1 MPTAPVADQL
11 RLLDVQDADLRLQQ
25 ARHRRETL
33 PVTEQIRELS
43 GRAAD
48 LEEEAVSRG
57 TEVSDLRREVT
68 KAEDDV
74 QAVRLRADR
83 DRGRLDS
90 GQGSAKDLQ
99 ALQGE
104 LEVLAR
110 RQGALEDVEL
120 EAMERLESAEKLH
133 DEARAQRD
141 AIAADIT
148 RLSAERDEQL
158 SAIDAE
164 IGDIEAER
172 ALTAEGLDAG
182 LMALYEKLRA
192 QHGGIG
198 AAALRGSQCLG
209 CHMTLNAG
217 DLRVI
222 ESAAPDAIVRCE
234 ECGRILVRKADA

>member
-1 MPTAPVADQL
+1 MPNAPVADQL
-11 RLLDVQDADLRLQQ
+11 RLLEVQDADLRLQQ
-25 ARHRRETL
+25 ARHRRATL
-33 PVTEQIRELS
+33 PLTEQIAELS
-43 GRAAD
+43 ARAAD
-48 LEEEAVSRG
+48 LEEDAVARG

-74 QAVRLRADR
+74 QSVRQRADR
-83 DRGRLDS
+83 DRSRLES
-90 GQGSAKDLQ
+90 GTGSAKDLQ

-110 RQGALEDVEL
+110 RQSALEDVEL
-120 EAMERLESAEKLH
+120 EVMERLEAAEALH
-133 DEARAQRD
+133 TEARAQRD

-148 RLSAERDEQL
+148 RFSAERDEQL
-158 SAIDAE
+158 AEIDSE

-172 ALTAEGLDAG
+172 VLKAEGVDAT
-182 LMALYEKLRA
+182 LMALYEKLRD
-192 QHGGIG
+192 QHGGVG

-217 DLRVI
+217 DLRAI
-222 ESAAPDAIVRCE
+222 ESAAPDAVVRCE

>member
-33 PVTEQIRELS
+33 PVTEQIRELA

-48 LEEEAVSRG
+48 LEEDAVARG

-83 DRGRLDS
+83 DRGRLES
-90 GQGSAKDLQ
+90 GTGSAKDLQ
-99 ALQGE
+99 ALQSE
-104 LEVLAR
+104 LEVLGR
-110 RQGALEDVEL
+110 RQSALEDIEI
-120 EAMERLESAEKLH
+120 EAMERLETAEKLH
-133 DEARAQRD
+133 GEVRSQRD

-148 RLSAERDEQL
+148 RLSDERDEQL
-158 SAIDAE
+158 AAIDAE
-164 IGDIEAER
+164 IGDIAAER
-172 ALTAEGLDAG
+172 ALAVEGIDAA
-182 LMALYEKLRA
+182 LVALYEKLRD
-192 QHGGIG
+192 HNGGVG
-198 AAALRGSQCLG
+198 AAALRGTQCLG
-209 CHMTLNAG
+209 CHMTLNPA
-217 DLRVI
+217 DLRQI
-222 ESAAPDAIVRCE
+222 ESAAPDAVVRCE